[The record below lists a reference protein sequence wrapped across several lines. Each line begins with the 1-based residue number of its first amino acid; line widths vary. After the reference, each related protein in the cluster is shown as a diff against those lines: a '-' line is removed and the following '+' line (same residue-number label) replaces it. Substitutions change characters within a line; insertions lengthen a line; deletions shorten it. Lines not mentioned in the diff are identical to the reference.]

1 LARHRLKDTFAPV
14 PALVT
19 FLADFIDPN
28 AGPDQSGDFKISPV
42 FFIIMFGFGFAIGTV
57 GHVIKSRVLVAAG
70 IALVFLAT
78 VLLPIGLRAT
88 R

>member
-1 LARHRLKDTFAPV
+1 M
-14 PALVT
+14 PALLT

-28 AGPDQSGDFKISPV
+28 AGPDQSGDFRVSPV
-42 FFIIMFGFGFAIGTV
+42 FVLILFGLGFALGTIG
-57 GHVIKSRVLVAAG
+57 HLAKSRVLVAAG

-78 VLLPIGLRAT
+78 VLLPIGLKAT